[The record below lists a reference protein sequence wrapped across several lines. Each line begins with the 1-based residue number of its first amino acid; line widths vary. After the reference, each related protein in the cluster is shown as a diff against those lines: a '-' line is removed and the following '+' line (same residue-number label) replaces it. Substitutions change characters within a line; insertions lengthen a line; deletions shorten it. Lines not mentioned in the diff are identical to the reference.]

1 MTIKNLVFGV
11 CGFCVLTILYYYIF
25 RTSPRFSDDASL
37 LLAGSEMI
45 GGNWRLHGWWLPI
58 DNFWTNDIP
67 LYALLAKLQ
76 GLKPVIMLQ
85 LPVLLWSLLCIVC
98 LTLART
104 GLCKENRNW
113 ATIALA
119 TPIFLPVITDNGGMF
134 QIAHA
139 PIHVETTVG
148 VLICFLLLKLFI
160 DQNAYK
166 RFLITGYGVVLTILL
181 VADPLTIFI
190 GVLPILCVAIFGA
203 MLDRN
208 AVRFWL
214 MAAVTLLSGLLAKA
228 ILEINRQTGGFV
240 PVPLPLKFASF
251 ETFCANCNIALHY
264 FFVLFGCDFFGKNF
278 RASPTTG
285 PLLPLVRLPFLAFLG
300 WTLTKVSQ
308 SLICAWKR
316 RTNAIATTSNQY
328 LDAMLAAAI
337 VFNVASAVFTSQMNA
352 GENTIRYFYPSLAF
366 GAVLI
371 ARHLPPLKWVRSYFL
386 GAALVSAILLGIVY
400 ARANQKAELV
410 PPQIRH
416 LATFLTRKNL
426 TTGFGPY
433 WACSILTVATREQV
447 KARPICLD
455 AAGALVPFLWQ
466 VNQEW
471 YERQKFGQAEK
482 IFVLAAEDGHFFAE
496 KDVLRCFGEP
506 LEKEQLAPY
515 TVNVYA
521 ADGPRLRS
529 IYLPISS
536 GR

>member
-1 MTIKNLVFGV
+1 MKMKNLAVGV
-11 CGFCVLTILYYYIF
+11 VGFCLLAVLYYYIF
-25 RTSPRFSDDASL
+25 RTSARFSDDASL
-37 LLAGSEMI
+37 LLAGCEMI
-45 GGNWRLHGWWLPI
+45 EGNWRLHGWWLPI
-58 DNFWTNDIP
+58 DNFWSNDIP
-67 LYALLAKLQ
+67 LYGLLAKLQ
-76 GLKPVIMLQ
+76 GLQPVIMLQ

-113 ATIALA
+113 ATVALA

-160 DQNAYK
+160 DQDAY
-166 RFLITGYGVVLTILL
+166 RRLLITGYGAVMTLLL

-190 GVLPILCVAIFGA
+190 GVLPVLCVAIFGA
-203 MLDRN
+203 ILDRKS
-208 AVRFWL
+208 VRFWL
-214 MAAVTLLSGLLAKA
+214 TAAVTLLSGLLAKA

-240 PVPLPLKFASF
+240 PVPLPLMFASF

-264 FFVLFGCDFFGKNF
+264 FLVLFGCDFFGKNF

-300 WTLTKVSQ
+300 WTLIKVSQ

-316 RTNAIATTSNQY
+316 RMNAIAATSNQY

-337 VFNVASAVFTSQMNA
+337 FFNVASAVFTSKMNA

-386 GAALVSAILLGIVY
+386 GAALVSAISLGIVY

-416 LATFLTRKNL
+416 LATFLTRKSL

-433 WACSILTVATREQV
+433 WACSILTVATRDQV

-521 ADGPRLRS
+521 ADDPRLRS